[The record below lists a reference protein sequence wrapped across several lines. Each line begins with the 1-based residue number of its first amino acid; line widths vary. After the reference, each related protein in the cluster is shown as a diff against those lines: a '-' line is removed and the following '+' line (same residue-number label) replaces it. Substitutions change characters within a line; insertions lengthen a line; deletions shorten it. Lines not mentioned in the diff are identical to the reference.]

1 MADSKTNLTAKQKR
15 FVEFYDG
22 NGTETARKAGYKGN
36 DNTLNQVAIENLRKP
51 MILEAIEKR
60 ESERLSEGI
69 LDREKRQV
77 FWSKVIEDENQK
89 MPDRLRASELL
100 GKSEADF
107 IDKQEIDI
115 KFNGIGIVLRGESRN
130 LDKEIDSKYAMIEKN
145 ETLNNFSYEVEFRID
160 GELIKTMNYQVK
172 KELIQTHLLERQLT
186 Y

>member
-115 KFNGIGIVLRGESRN
+115 ENSINIGVIRLPELKPEGAEVEVLTHKKEAITDGLDTESRGT
-130 LDKEIDSKYAMIEKN
+130 DGSSKED
-145 ETLNNFSYEVEFRID
+145 
-160 GELIKTMNYQVK
+160 
-172 KELIQTHLLERQLT
+172 
-186 Y
+186 

>member
-1 MADSKTNLTAKQKR
+1 MANSKTDLTVKQKR

-22 NGTETARKAGYKGN
+22 NGTEAARKAGYKGN

-69 LDREKRQV
+69 LDREKRQI
-77 FWSKVIEDENQK
+77 FWSEVIEDKDQK

-115 KFNGIGIVLRGESRN
+115 ENSINIGVIRLPELKPEGAEVEVLTHNKEAITDGLDTESRGT
-130 LDKEIDSKYAMIEKN
+130 DRDTAKD
-145 ETLNNFSYEVEFRID
+145 
-160 GELIKTMNYQVK
+160 
-172 KELIQTHLLERQLT
+172 
-186 Y
+186 

>member
-1 MADSKTNLTAKQKR
+1 MNFMADSKTNLTAKQKR

-115 KFNGIGIVLRGESRN
+115 ENSINIGVIRLPELKPEGAEVEVLTHKKEAITDGLDTESRGT
-130 LDKEIDSKYAMIEKN
+130 DGSSKED
-145 ETLNNFSYEVEFRID
+145 
-160 GELIKTMNYQVK
+160 
-172 KELIQTHLLERQLT
+172 
-186 Y
+186 

>member
-36 DNTLNQVAIENLRKP
+36 ANTLNQVAIENLRKP

-115 KFNGIGIVLRGESRN
+115 ENSINIGVIRLPELKPEGAEVEVLTHKKEAITDGLDTESRGT
-130 LDKEIDSKYAMIEKN
+130 DGSSKED
-145 ETLNNFSYEVEFRID
+145 
-160 GELIKTMNYQVK
+160 
-172 KELIQTHLLERQLT
+172 
-186 Y
+186 

>member
-1 MADSKTNLTAKQKR
+1 MLNAHIKNLMANSKTDLTVKQKR

-22 NGTETARKAGYKGN
+22 NGTEAARKAGYKGN

-69 LDREKRQV
+69 LDREKRQI
-77 FWSKVIEDENQK
+77 FWSEVIEDKDQK

-115 KFNGIGIVLRGESRN
+115 ENSINIGVIRLPELKPEGAEVEVLTHNKEAITDGLDTESRGT
-130 LDKEIDSKYAMIEKN
+130 DRDTAKD
-145 ETLNNFSYEVEFRID
+145 
-160 GELIKTMNYQVK
+160 
-172 KELIQTHLLERQLT
+172 
-186 Y
+186 

>member
-1 MADSKTNLTAKQKR
+1 MNFMADSKTNLTAKQKR

-115 KFNGIGIVLRGESRN
+115 ENSINIGVIRLPELKPEGAEVEVLPHKKEAITDGLDTESRGT
-130 LDKEIDSKYAMIEKN
+130 DGSSKED
-145 ETLNNFSYEVEFRID
+145 
-160 GELIKTMNYQVK
+160 
-172 KELIQTHLLERQLT
+172 
-186 Y
+186 

>member
-107 IDKQEIDI
+107 IDKQ
-115 KFNGIGIVLRGESRN
+115 
-130 LDKEIDSKYAMIEKN
+130 
-145 ETLNNFSYEVEFRID
+145 
-160 GELIKTMNYQVK
+160 
-172 KELIQTHLLERQLT
+172 
-186 Y
+186 

>member
-22 NGTETARKAGYKGN
+22 NGTATARKAGYKGN

-115 KFNGIGIVLRGESRN
+115 ENSINIGVIRLPELKPEGAEVEVLTHKKEAITDGLDTESRGT
-130 LDKEIDSKYAMIEKN
+130 DGSSKED
-145 ETLNNFSYEVEFRID
+145 
-160 GELIKTMNYQVK
+160 
-172 KELIQTHLLERQLT
+172 
-186 Y
+186 

>member
-1 MADSKTNLTAKQKR
+1 MADSKTNLTVKQKR

-22 NGTETARKAGYKGN
+22 NGTEAARKAGYKGN

-69 LDREKRQV
+69 LDREKRQI
-77 FWSKVIEDENQK
+77 FWSEVIEDKDQK

-115 KFNGIGIVLRGESRN
+115 ENSINIGVIRLPELKPEGAEVEVLTHNKEAITDGLDTESRGT
-130 LDKEIDSKYAMIEKN
+130 DRDTAKD
-145 ETLNNFSYEVEFRID
+145 
-160 GELIKTMNYQVK
+160 
-172 KELIQTHLLERQLT
+172 
-186 Y
+186 